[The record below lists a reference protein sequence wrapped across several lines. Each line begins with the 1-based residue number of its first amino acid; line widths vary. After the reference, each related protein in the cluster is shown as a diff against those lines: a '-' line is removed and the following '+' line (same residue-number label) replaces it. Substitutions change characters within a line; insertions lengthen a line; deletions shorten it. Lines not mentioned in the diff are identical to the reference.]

1 MTDVVVHEGQENEPD
16 VKALTE
22 AFALFTNS
30 TQKLEEA
37 YQLLQARATELGQ
50 ELAAKNHELALTND
64 YLNYILEGMSDGVI
78 TIDTCG
84 LITKFNLAASQ
95 VLGYDAAE
103 VVGSSF
109 RALFERDFSLSMTA
123 ASTRLRARS
132 GRHVSVIER
141 DAPIADREGCH
152 IGTVKV
158 FQDLT
163 EIEALREQVRQRE
176 RLAAIGEMAATVA
189 HEIRNPL
196 GGIRGFASL
205 LARDLP
211 ETDPRSRLVE
221 KILAGVK
228 LLDRVVGELLEY
240 TRPVELRLR
249 PVSCHELTDAVLTFL
264 DVGGKSIVVT
274 QSIAPEFKVLADPD
288 KMRQVLLNILLNAA
302 QSIEQEGMIG
312 VVAEAD
318 ADYVTLT
325 VTDSGNGIREEDLE
339 RVFSPFFTT
348 KERGTGLGLAV
359 AAKIVEGHA
368 GTLKAESKLG
378 VGSAFH
384 IRLPRTE

>member
-1 MTDVVVHEGQENEPD
+1 MQMELRRRD
-16 VKALTE
+16 
-22 AFALFTNS
+22 
-30 TQKLEEA
+30 
-37 YQLLQARATELGQ
+37 QAVASAT
-50 ELAAKNHELALTND
+50 LAA
-64 YLNYILEGMSDGVI
+64 G
-78 TIDTCG
+78 
-84 LITKFNLAASQ
+84 
-95 VLGYDAAE
+95 
-103 VVGSSF
+103 
-109 RALFERDFSLSMTA
+109 
-123 ASTRLRARS
+123 
-132 GRHVSVIER
+132 
-141 DAPIADREGCH
+141 
-152 IGTVKV
+152 
-158 FQDLT
+158 
-163 EIEALREQVRQRE
+163 
-176 RLAAIGEMAATVA
+176 VA